1 MRPPCVVRRGASA
14 FRGRSAG
21 RRTRGASA
29 LAGIPRASRRPPPRA
44 GHRPPAGVPRP
55 TQVAARAGHRPP
67 AGVPRPPA
75 AHGASASR
83 RRSAA
88 HAGRRTRGTSAPRG
102 RSAGRRT
109 RGASALAGIPQASRR
124 PPPRAGHRHPRA
136 FRGQAGVPQPP
147 AAHAG
152 PRLPPP
158 APALTPPQR
167 AFPASRLAASAP
179 AWYTV
184 RNPCTKE
191 DATDDRFPALPASA
205 PPHGH
210 AAGVG
215 AVDLRAVS
223 AAGRDLA
230 GHRAQRLCH
239 LSRLVGRA
247 GLLAQS
253 FHLGRR
259 GPAHRLQRP
268 AGGVR
273 PRGHAGRARLYGG
286 DALRLVC
293 QALRAELSYHRHL

>member
-1 MRPPCVVRRGASA
+1 MPPDSRADGPCGPKA
-14 FRGRSAG
+14 
-21 RRTRGASA
+21 RRTRGPASPGQRTA
-29 LAGIPRASRRPPPRA
+29 QPFGGTLNASPLLYAGGIGLPRAFGDPRGPPHTRGIGPRGGSAAHAARRPRGASVLAAHASRRPRA
-44 GHRPPAGVPRP
+44 RP
-55 TQVAARAGHRPP
+55 
-67 AGVPRPPA
+67 
-75 AHGASASR
+75 
-83 RRSAA
+83 
-88 HAGRRTRGTSAPRG
+88 
-102 RSAGRRT
+102 
-109 RGASALAGIPQASRR
+109 
-124 PPPRAGHRHPRA
+124 HP
-136 FRGQAGVPQPP
+136 
-147 AAHAG
+147 
-152 PRLPPP
+152 
-158 APALTPPQR
+158 
-167 AFPASRLAASAP
+167 PASRLAASAP

>member
-1 MRPPCVVRRGASA
+1 MPPDSRADGPCGPKA
-14 FRGRSAG
+14 
-21 RRTRGASA
+21 RRTRGPASPGQRTA
-29 LAGIPRASRRPPPRA
+29 QPFGGTLNASPLRCASR
-44 GHRPPAGVPRP
+44 GLG
-55 TQVAARAGHRPP
+55 
-67 AGVPRPPA
+67 
-75 AHGASASR
+75 
-83 RRSAA
+83 
-88 HAGRRTRGTSAPRG
+88 
-102 RSAGRRT
+102 
-109 RGASALAGIPQASRR
+109 
-124 PPPRAGHRHPRA
+124 HPRA
-136 FRGQAGVPQPP
+136 FRD
-147 AAHAG
+147 
-152 PRLPPP
+152 LPPP

>member
-1 MRPPCVVRRGASA
+1 MPPDSQADGPGGSKARRTRGPASPGQRTAQPFGGTLNASPLRCAPGGIGLPRA
-14 FRGRSAG
+14 FRGPRRPPYARAFRRPPAGRRHAGGLGLPRAFRRPPAG

-29 LAGIPRASRRPPPRA
+29 FAGI
-44 GHRPPAGVPRP
+44 
-55 TQVAARAGHRPP
+55 
-67 AGVPRPPA
+67 PRPPA
-75 AHGASASR
+75 A
-83 RRSAA
+83 
-88 HAGRRTRGTSAPRG
+88 
-102 RSAGRRT
+102 
-109 RGASALAGIPQASRR
+109 
-124 PPPRAGHRHPRA
+124 
-136 FRGQAGVPQPP
+136 
-147 AAHAG
+147 
-152 PRLPPP
+152 P

-223 AAGRDLA
+223 AAGRDFA

>member
-1 MRPPCVVRRGASA
+1 MRPPPALCAGGIGLPRA
-14 FRGRSAG
+14 FGRHSAG
-21 RRTRGASA
+21 RRHARDIGPSRAFRGPPYTRG
-29 LAGIPRASRRPPPRA
+29 LG
-44 GHRPPAGVPRP
+44 
-55 TQVAARAGHRPP
+55 
-67 AGVPRPPA
+67 
-75 AHGASASR
+75 
-83 RRSAA
+83 
-88 HAGRRTRGTSAPRG
+88 PRG
-102 RSAGRRT
+102 RSAGLPPYAAARGAAASRGHSATHAARRT
-109 RGASALAGIPQASRR
+109 SRGLG
-124 PPPRAGHRHPRA
+124 HPRA
-136 FRGQAGVPQPP
+136 FRDPCRPSP
-147 AAHAG
+147 HAG
-152 PRLPPP
+152 HRPSRPTPPSQAFRRPP

>member
-1 MRPPCVVRRGASA
+1 MRPPCVVRRGHRPSRA
-14 FRGRSAG
+14 FRD
-21 RRTRGASA
+21 
-29 LAGIPRASRRPPPRA
+29 PCRPPPTR
-44 GHRPPAGVPRP
+44 GIGLPRGFRGPCRPPPTRGIGPRGP
-55 TQVAARAGHRPP
+55 RRP
-67 AGVPRPPA
+67 
-75 AHGASASR
+75 R
-83 RRSAA
+83 RRS
-88 HAGRRTRGTSAPRG
+88 
-102 RSAGRRT
+102 
-109 RGASALAGIPQASRR
+109 
-124 PPPRAGHRHPRA
+124 
-136 FRGQAGVPQPP
+136 
-147 AAHAG
+147 

-158 APALTPPQR
+158 APALNLPPQR

>member
-1 MRPPCVVRRGASA
+1 MPPDSRADGPCGPKA
-14 FRGRSAG
+14 
-21 RRTRGASA
+21 RRTRGPASPGQRTA
-29 LAGIPRASRRPPPRA
+29 QPFGGTLNASPLRCA
-44 GHRPPAGVPRP
+44 S
-55 TQVAARAGHRPP
+55 
-67 AGVPRPPA
+67 
-75 AHGASASR
+75 GASV
-83 RRSAA
+83 
-88 HAGRRTRGTSAPRG
+88 
-102 RSAGRRT
+102 
-109 RGASALAGIPQASRR
+109 LAGIPQASRR
-124 PPPRAGHRHPRA
+124 PPPCAGHRPSRAFRGLRRSPYARGLGPAGPRRRSAASRRTRGIGLPRGFRRPPAGRRHAGGIGLPRA
-136 FRGQAGVPQPP
+136 FRG
-147 AAHAG
+147 
-152 PRLPPP
+152 LPPP
-158 APALTPPQR
+158 APALTSPQR

-191 DATDDRFPALPASA
+191 DAMDDRFPALPASA
-205 PPHGH
+205 ARRTATLLGWGLLISAPS
-210 AAGVG
+210 
-215 AVDLRAVS
+215 S